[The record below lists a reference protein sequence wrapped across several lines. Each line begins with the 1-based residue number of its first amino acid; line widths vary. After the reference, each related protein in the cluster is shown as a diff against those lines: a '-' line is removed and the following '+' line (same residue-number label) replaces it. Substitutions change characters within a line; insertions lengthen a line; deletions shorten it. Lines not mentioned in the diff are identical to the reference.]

1 MKRLIPFFCGLLTCA
16 PILSHAQKNSKID
29 VDKSYIT
36 SILQTLAADDMRGR
50 SALSTDIGKA
60 ADYIANEFRNIGLKP
75 YQEQNYRQTFEVQ
88 KITPAAQSISIG
100 GRAIQEDNLL
110 VISRQSDLHW
120 DDASDIPVLQI
131 AEGSNFSEEFRKI
144 VQGTQERAI
153 VQVDPSFASY
163 FTRFRKIYS
172 KESLVTVGDPISPN
186 SFAFVLTK
194 DPIRDFQLHAQNH
207 TEIIPLF
214 NVAGII
220 PGKSKADEV
229 VIFSAHY
236 DHIGVLEAD
245 GQDSIANGADDD
257 ASGVTAMIALAKHF
271 KQKGDNART
280 LLFVAFTGEE
290 IGMYG
295 STYFSKN
302 INPESVIAMVN
313 MEMIGKD
320 SKFGPNTMYITG
332 YDQSNLGR
340 LMQENL
346 KGSKFKFYADPYPK
360 QNLFYRSDNA
370 VLAAQGVPAHSFST
384 SQMDQDQYY
393 HTVKDEIETLNIDNI
408 KASIEAIAI
417 GTTGIIMG
425 TQTPTRVEKL
435 RD

>member
-1 MKRLIPFFCGLLTCA
+1 MKRIVPFLCGLVSCTTLT
-16 PILSHAQKNSKID
+16 SNAQDNGTIN
-29 VDKSYIT
+29 VEKSYIT
-36 SILQTLAADDMRGR
+36 TILQTLAADEMRGR
-50 SALSTDIGKA
+50 SALSTDIEKA
-60 ADYIANEFRNIGLKP
+60 ADYIASEFQNIGLTP
-75 YQEQNYRQTFEVQ
+75 YQEQNYRQTFQVQ
-88 KITPAAQSISIG
+88 KITPTTLSFNSGGQPIS
-100 GRAIQEDNLL
+100 DDKLL
-110 VISRQSDLHW
+110 VISRQSQLDW
-120 DDASDIPVLQI
+120 NQTSGIPSLEI
-131 AEGSNFSEEFRKI
+131 PEGANFSEEFRKI
-144 VQGTQERAI
+144 VQGSYKQAI
-153 VQVDPSFASY
+153 VKVHPSFANY
-163 FTRFRKIYS
+163 FTRFKKIYG
-172 KESLVTVGDPISPN
+172 KESLVTVGDPISTN
-186 SFAFVLTK
+186 SFVFILDEAPVK
-194 DPIRDFQLHAQNH
+194 DFELHFKNN
-207 TEIIPLF
+207 TETVSLF
-214 NVAGII
+214 NIAGIL
-220 PGKSKADEV
+220 PGKSKANEF

-236 DHIGVLEAD
+236 DHIGILDAE

-271 KQKGDNART
+271 KQKADNERT

-295 STYFSKN
+295 STYFSKK
-302 INPESVIAMVN
+302 INPESVTAMIN

-384 SQMDQDQYY
+384 SQMDQDHYY
-393 HTVKDEIETLNIDNI
+393 HTVKDEVSTLNIDNI

-425 TQTPTRVEKL
+425 VQTPSRVEKL